1 MKNLRIDFFT
11 QPFEGTNFYI
21 NINVDRAEFGMNLRQ
36 DLFIFFKECI
46 DCLLGVMI

>member
-21 NINVDRAEFGMNLRQ
+21 NINVDRAEF
-36 DLFIFFKECI
+36 DWDEFKTHSFSLKNALI
-46 DCLLGVMI
+46 AY